1 MPNKTRGSR
10 NKPIRVIMA
19 RIMTRLK
26 PFAYLRSEITLVS
39 AVFVASLLMLQSFQ
53 ITGDGLSYYAYL
65 RSLVFDHDLD
75 FTNEFTDYNPTH
87 HATPDPNLKTDV
99 GKVGNPYAV
108 GPAILWSPFVLII
121 HLAAKISGQEVTG
134 YEQGYAAAIA
144 FGTNVYALLG
154 LVALH
159 TLLRRLFDVGPTLA
173 AIAAVFWGT
182 AAINYLYFE
191 PAYGH
196 IISAA
201 WVMIFVATYQ
211 RYRDTRTR
219 RTLIFSG
226 CAAGLMILT
235 RWQSALFLLFPLFDT
250 LDQLHQ
256 RRREGSGTPPI
267 PKPDPTP
274 PRQVITLLLWI
285 GLLCALIF
293 LPQLIVWHHLYGE
306 WFTVPMGSSFIQ
318 WQPEIWWEIL
328 VSPRNG
334 LFSWTPLVFLSL
346 LGLPLLYKKHPILSA
361 SLTGILVA
369 QWLLN
374 ASIVDWWGGAAFGGR
389 RFIECSVIF
398 ALGIAALLQ
407 QRRSRKIVVMGVMLG
422 VGWNITLWTQYAI
435 GSPAIQKM
443 SSLLDIYG
451 GQFTDG
457 LPNLPRLLGRSTWL
471 DWLIRSGLAEANVEN
486 MAKALVWLILL
497 ICLLFLSFFQ
507 RNHVA

>member
-1 MPNKTRGSR
+1 
-10 NKPIRVIMA
+10 
-19 RIMTRLK
+19 MTRLK
-26 PFAYLRSEITLVS
+26 SFAYLKSAIALVS
-39 AVFVASLLMLQSFQ
+39 AVFVASLLLLQSFQ
-53 ITGDGLSYYAYL
+53 ISGDGLSYYAYL

-75 FTNEFTDYNPTH
+75 FTNEFTDYNPAH
-87 HATPDPNLKTDV
+87 HATPDPNLKTEV

-108 GPAILWSPFVLII
+108 GPAILWSPFVLIV
-121 HLAAKISGQEVTG
+121 HLAAEITGQEVTG

-144 FGTNVYALLG
+144 FGTSVYALLG

-159 TLLRRLFDVGPTLA
+159 TLLRRFFEVGPTLG
-173 AIAAVFWGT
+173 AIVAVFWGT

-219 RTLIFSG
+219 RILIYSG
-226 CAAGLMILT
+226 IAAGLMILT

-250 LDQLHQ
+250 LDQLYHH
-256 RRREGSGTPPI
+256 RREGSVTPPLQNT
-267 PKPDPTP
+267 DLYRTP
-274 PRQVITLLLWI
+274 IYENPPHIITPLLWI
-285 GLLCALIF
+285 GLLSAIIF

-318 WQPEIWWEIL
+318 WQPDIWWEIL

-334 LFSWTPLVFLSL
+334 LFTWTPLVLVSL
-346 LGLPLLYKKHPILSA
+346 FGLPLFYRHDRLLTV
-361 SLTGILVA
+361 SLVGVFVA

-398 ALGIAALLQ
+398 ALGLAALVQ
-407 QRRSRKIVVMGVMLG
+407 QRRSRKIVYMGVMLG

-435 GSPAIQKM
+435 GSQAIQKM
-443 SSLLDIYG
+443 THLADIYT

-471 DWLIRSGLAEANVEN
+471 DWLIRSGLADANVEN

-497 ICLLFLSFFQ
+497 VSLLFLPVFQ
-507 RNHVA
+507 RKHAA

>member
-1 MPNKTRGSR
+1 
-10 NKPIRVIMA
+10 
-19 RIMTRLK
+19 MTRLK
-26 PFAYLRSEITLVS
+26 SFAYLKSEIALVS
-39 AVFVASLLMLQSFQ
+39 VFIASLLLLQSFQ
-53 ITGDGLSYYAYL
+53 ISGDGLSYYAYL

-75 FTNEFTDYNPTH
+75 FTNEFTDYNPVR
-87 HATPDPNLKTDV
+87 HATPDPNLKTEV

-108 GPAILWSPFVLII
+108 GPAILWSPFVLMV
-121 HLAAKISGQEVTG
+121 HFTAKISGQEVTG

-154 LVALH
+154 VVALH
-159 TLLRRLFDVGPTLA
+159 TLLRRFFDVGPALI

-219 RTLIFSG
+219 RMLIYSG
-226 CAAGLMILT
+226 IAAGLMILT
-235 RWQSALFLLFPLFDT
+235 RWQSALFLLLPLLDT
-250 LDQLHQ
+250 FNQL
-256 RRREGSGTPPI
+256 RSISVNRTRLNIITP
-267 PKPDPTP
+267 
-274 PRQVITLLLWI
+274 LLWI
-285 GLLCALIF
+285 GLLCAVIF

-318 WQPEIWWEIL
+318 WQPDIWWEIL

-334 LFSWTPLVFLSL
+334 LFTWTPLVLVSLS
-346 LGLPLLYKKHPILSA
+346 GLPLLYRHDRLLTI
-361 SLTGILVA
+361 SLTGVFIA

-407 QRRSRKIVVMGVMLG
+407 QRRLRRIVVMGVIAG
-422 VGWNITLWTQYAI
+422 VGWNIMLWTQYAV
-435 GSPAIQKM
+435 GSPAIQNM
-443 SSLLDIYG
+443 SRILDIYS

-471 DWLIRSGLAEANVEN
+471 DWFIRSGLADANVEN

-497 ICLLFLSFFQ
+497 VSLLFLPVFQ
-507 RNHVA
+507 RKHAA